1 MNRKLPIFI
10 SSTNIDLID
19 ERQAAVEAIL
29 DAGHIPAGMELFK
42 AGNSQLK
49 TIHKW
54 IDDSDAYLLILGGRY
69 GSIDSK
75 TKLSYTQLEYEY
87 ALSKKMPVFAIVLT
101 DSMLHKKASK
111 DPSAEIFET
120 KNKKKYQ
127 SFKKIV
133 ESNVVRYANSI
144 SEIKSNI
151 LSQLN
156 YYMTNSPNQFIGWI
170 KGDTLSDN
178 YETIDST
185 ELINNSTK
193 IIEELIAR
201 NTPLNISDFSQHFT
215 ANLYKNL
222 DFMGFLDSVKRLVE
236 LEPIDEKMLKVT
248 TTQILD
254 YSYLKPEKC
263 SFGHNFAATQQQAE
277 TLKVEQLLINNVDY
291 TSVFKYEIE
300 RNESRGQFI
309 YHIESNSI
317 PIDSLP
323 CNIFFKQSYICPAL
337 DFFQSSRLSFP
348 CKSYSVSVIPKND
361 FQSKYSIIA
370 STFSS
375 FSGIHYDDFLASEL
389 KNLGICNISLPSWS
403 LPGSGYVITVKNK
416 SKLNHI

>member
-1 MNRKLPIFI
+1 MNRKLQIFI